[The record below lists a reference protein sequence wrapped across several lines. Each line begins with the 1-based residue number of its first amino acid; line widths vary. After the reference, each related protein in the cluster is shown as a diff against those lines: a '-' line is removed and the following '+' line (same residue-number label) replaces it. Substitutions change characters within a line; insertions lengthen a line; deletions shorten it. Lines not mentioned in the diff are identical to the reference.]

1 MRRARQIYDEVREA
15 QALLGI
21 GQIDEA
27 MALAEPLRREAMEL
41 LGRSSLTS
49 FERLHAGGAAVYATV
64 TLILGAAE
72 SSPPAESV
80 PRIRALATATVAA
93 HLPKADARTKA
104 DVRTKADARTK
115 AETWKVLAAAA
126 EMLARAG
133 DAGGA
138 SWAAKKALELGPDE
152 EYLTRVAGGIR
163 SMYPQVYAA
172 TPHQTDAPPPLPGTG

>member
-1 MRRARQIYDEVREA
+1 VREA
-15 QALLGI
+15 QALLGT

-27 MALAEPLRREAMEL
+27 IARAEPLRREAMEL
-41 LGRSSLTS
+41 VGRSSLTS
-49 FERLHAGGAAVYATV
+49 FERLHASGAAVYATV

-72 SSPPAESV
+72 SSPPADSV

-93 HLPKADARTKA
+93 HLPKAD
-104 DVRTKADARTK
+104 VRTKVDTRTK

-138 SWAAKKALELGPDE
+138 SWAAKKALELGPEE